1 MRALVKSKP
10 SPGLELQN
18 VPVPQAG
25 PGEVIVRIAATSLC
39 GTDNHIYRWDEWR
52 KDESTRVG
60 VDAAVK
66 AGAGEADMIER
77 MTDGKGRPRA
87 GDYFLEGKVL
97 SFGTRAKEAL

>member
-39 GTDNHIYRWDEWR
+39 GTDKHIYRWDEGAQGR
-52 KDESTRVG
+52 GHPPRIIEHEMCGHVVDLGSG
-60 VDAAVK
+60 VTSEK
-66 AGAGEADMIER
+66 M
-77 MTDGKGRPRA
+77 
-87 GDYFLEGKVL
+87 GDYFAAESHLTCGIC
-97 SFGTRAKEAL
+97 FQYITG